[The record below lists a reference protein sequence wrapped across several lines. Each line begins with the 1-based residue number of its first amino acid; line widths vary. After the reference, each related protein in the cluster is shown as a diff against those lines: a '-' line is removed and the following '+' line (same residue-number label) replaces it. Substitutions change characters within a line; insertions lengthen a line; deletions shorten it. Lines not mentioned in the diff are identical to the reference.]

1 MALDSTGL
9 AIWTYDVTNQTS
21 ATRAKGPIS
30 SIMMK
35 KSEGS
40 YRTVIGNGHIMT
52 ESIDDYITLHQAIEK
67 GEPYSEAI
75 IHFNPHKADIEWQKI
90 RYSTIYDEREL
101 SSAQLASVKISRH

>member
-9 AIWTYDVTNQTS
+9 AIWTYDVTNQTFCNTS
-21 ATRAKGPIS
+21 KGAHI
-30 SIMMK
+30 IDYDEK
-35 KSEGS
+35 IEGS

-75 IHFNPHKADIEWQKI
+75 IHFNPHKADIEWRKSGILQ
-90 RYSTIYDEREL
+90 STMKREL